1 MELDNPLV
9 RLELVS
15 DVLAR
20 TGISG

>member
-15 DVLAR
+15 DVLSR
-20 TGISG
+20 TGIAN